1 MKSNDNFLRIIKNSI
16 YENKLQQVYLFSQL
30 ISNDFDEYIKTFIN
44 LVNDEN
50 FLSFDQI
57 TFGNNYYIVN
67 PNNESIAKE
76 EILSAITWATK
87 SAINS
92 KKQKILIIKNI
103 ENGSMK
109 SLNSL
114 LKFLENP
121 PFNTIILMTTNQK
134 NNVLK
139 TIKSRSFL
147 IDIKNSFANI
157 YDIDSF
163 LLAYP
168 IAENEEL
175 AESKIKLKELNNL
188 ILQSNKK
195 PETLIAFL
203 ILNFD
208 KANAKK
214 ILIYM
219 FIVYEDIY
227 KNLLKSYKYSLLT
240 ESELN
245 NKNFSKKNIAN
256 IVDLIV
262 ESYEIFS
269 KNINFSIQKI
279 NFINKLEEIYEL

>member
-57 TFGNNYYIVN
+57 TFGDNYYIVN
-67 PNNESIAKE
+67 SNNESIAKE

-175 AESKIKLKELNNL
+175 AESKIKLKELSNL

>member
-67 PNNESIAKE
+67 SNNESIAKE

-269 KNINFSIQKI
+269 KNINFSIQKS

>member
-67 PNNESIAKE
+67 SNNESIAKE

-147 IDIKNSFANI
+147 IDIKNSFASI

-175 AESKIKLKELNNL
+175 AESKIKLKELSNL

>member
-57 TFGNNYYIVN
+57 TFGDNYYIVN

-121 PFNTIILMTTNQK
+121 PFNTIVLMTTNQK

>member
-87 SAINS
+87 SAIDS

-175 AESKIKLKELNNL
+175 AESKIKLKGLNNL

>member
-67 PNNESIAKE
+67 SNNESIAKE

>member
-175 AESKIKLKELNNL
+175 AESKIKLKELSNL

>member
-208 KANAKK
+208 KVNAKK

>member
-30 ISNDFDEYIKTFIN
+30 ISNDFDEYIKIFIN

>member
-175 AESKIKLKELNNL
+175 TASKIKLKELNNL

>member
-57 TFGNNYYIVN
+57 TFGDNYYIVN

>member
-175 AESKIKLKELNNL
+175 AESKIKLKELSNL

-195 PETLIAFL
+195 SETLIAFL

>member
-57 TFGNNYYIVN
+57 TFGDNYYIVN

-195 PETLIAFL
+195 PETLFAFL

>member
-188 ILQSNKK
+188 ILQSNKR

>member
-109 SLNSL
+109 SLNGL

-147 IDIKNSFANI
+147 IDIKNFFANI